1 MDKIII
7 EITGD
12 PKGVQSTIDQLEKI
26 GKVDKKNA
34 DQFKLHHEQHK
45 QQTKDQFDANTK
57 LTRSFEDLGKG
68 IVAGFAIERVIQF
81 GGECVKAFE
90 EAESASN
97 DLKFAVSNL
106 AKGSG
111 EDFEKLTKQS
121 ETLSKSLNT
130 LFSPKEIQKSQT
142 ALLQMKLTTEQ
153 VATLMPRLLDISAK
167 THKSLESVSEIF
179 GKAISEGRTGA
190 LTQFGSKFKDTGD
203 IIGNFNKVIEKT
215 AGFANGA
222 ASSLEDLANKEQ
234 EAKNKAELLEEELG
248 SKLAPVWVNL
258 KNRVLEATSALLKFN
273 LADFA
278 NLISFGTTKDEIMQK
293 NFYDKVKQ
301 MRVEDLA
308 SLFKYYEG
316 KIITSEAGDKK
327 LFEDAA
333 KAVEAEL
340 ALRLSGNKKEVEGE
354 TMKVVD
360 LSKLSDKQLEQRL
373 DFAKEEDVIIGK
385 YTTTGFAKEAA
396 RIEKEINARKKANE
410 DLLKLEEQYQKDLE
424 AIKKKDADDKAKFT
438 IDAIKDETDK
448 KLAAQDDAFRKEQVE
463 FDEREKKLTEISV
476 KGTKAQKQAAL
487 KELQELYKDELL
499 AAQANDKLKE
509 KIQEDADKKAAEEQQ
524 KAWKEKLD
532 RDVQNS
538 DIANKWEE
546 LELKKKL
553 VKHEISEEKYNE
565 ELKRLQLKALEDK
578 LAIENEAGIQDVDL
592 QQQIEDKKLE
602 LQKDSNAKLKE
613 LAQQAAE
620 GITKVFEAVSE
631 SITSDIDVINTQME
645 RQAKLVDVQKALAE
659 AGYENTLAFE
669 AKKAD
674 DLEKKKL
681 EEQRKLKKIKE
692 LEIFLNAV
700 ATYSGEGN
708 NPMQAIGKAL
718 AVLAATKTAEAVYAE
733 EGAVIGKHTQTSRV
747 GLNSFSRRHKSG
759 KDYLLH
765 AEEGERVLSVDQ
777 NKKFEALGGLNLI
790 RNPFGAKIDR
800 VGQPTYVNNN
810 KELVSEIQ
818 DLKQAILNKKETTY
832 AFEDMVLRIEEVEN
846 GLKTITRNFRG

>member
-34 DQFKLHHEQHK
+34 DQFKQHHEQHK

-438 IDAIKDETDK
+438 IDAIQDETDK
-448 KLAAQDDAFRKEQVE
+448 KLAAQDDAFRREQVE

-509 KIQEDADKKAAEEQQ
+509 KIQQDADKKAAEEQQ

-538 DIANKWEE
+538 EIANKWDE
-546 LELKKKL
+546 LELKKKY
-553 VKHEISEEKYNE
+553 VKREISEEKYNE

-659 AGYENTLAFE
+659 AGYENTLALE

-790 RNPFGAKIDR
+790 RNPFGARIDR
-800 VGQPTYVNNN
+800 VGQPMYVNNN